1 MSLAIQPVSTART
14 AAFEK
19 ALSQALSHR
28 TAAADPAAAAG
39 FCLFCLA
46 VPTTR

>member
-1 MSLAIQPVSTART
+1 MSLASQPVSTART
-14 AAFEK
+14 AAFEE

-28 TAAADPAAAAG
+28 TTASDPAAAAG

-46 VPTTR
+46 VPATR